1 MVLYN
6 ENLGSRC
13 ITLQVNF
20 KKRKAIL
27 MEVDFAN
34 YKNISYTKAGKFEE
48 TRFEKIHNVIF
59 ETSNEASILVAQEMA
74 SLIRERELLNKP
86 CVLGLATGSSPI
98 KVYEE
103 LVRMHKE
110 ENLSFANVV
119 TFNLDEYYPM
129 DKSNIQSYYY
139 FMHEHLFNHVD
150 ILPENIN
157 IPDGKISTED
167 LYQYCIDYELKIKD
181 IGGLDFQLL
190 GIGRTGHIGFNE
202 PGSHLNSGT
211 RIITLD
217 HLTRVDA
224 APSFLGIDNVPR
236 KAITMG
242 IGTVLSAKRIVLL
255 AWGINKSGIIKET
268 IEGQI
273 SANVPAT
280 YLQKHE
286 NTTFILDKEASAEL
300 TRVKTPWL
308 VTSCVWTENL
318 KLKAVVWLS
327 QLLEKPFLKLTDKD
341 YNDNGMSGLLTE
353 EGSAYDMNIKMF
365 NKLQHTITGWPG
377 GKPNADDSKRPER
390 AFPAKKRIIIF
401 SPHPD
406 DDVISMGGTFD
417 RLVEQGHDVHVA
429 YQTSGN
435 IAVSDEEALKFA
447 EIARN
452 LEPTSLNV
460 NGIINFLKNKKDND
474 LMDSLD
480 VRKLKGAI
488 RKSESL
494 AATRYL
500 GLKDKNV
507 HFLNLPFYE
516 TGTIK
521 KGNLTENDIQI
532 MKDIIDEIK
541 PHQIYAAGD
550 LADPHGTHKIC
561 LDALFIAI
569 EQLKTNDYMN
579 DCWVWLYR
587 GAWHEWESYE
597 IEMAVP
603 MSPDQ
608 ILKKRHA
615 IFYHQSQK
623 DGVMFQG
630 GDSREFWVRAEDRN
644 RLTAKKYNDLGLADY
659 AAIEAFKRYHF

>member
-1 MVLYN
+1 
-6 ENLGSRC
+6 
-13 ITLQVNF
+13 
-20 KKRKAIL
+20 
-27 MEVDFAN
+27 MEVDFEN
-34 YKNISYTKAGKFEE
+34 HKNISYTKAGKFEE

-59 ETSNEASILVAQEMA
+59 ETSNEASILVAQEIA
-74 SLIRERELLNKP
+74 SLIREKELLNKP

-110 ENLSFANVV
+110 EGLSFANVI

-129 DKSNIQSYYY
+129 DKSNIQSYHY

-150 ILPENIN
+150 ILPENVN
-157 IPDGKISTED
+157 IPNGKVSAED
-167 LYQYCIDYELKIKD
+167 LYQYCIDYELKIKHV
-181 IGGLDFQLL
+181 GGLDFQLL

-217 HLTRVDA
+217 HITRVDA

-242 IGTVLSAKRIVLL
+242 IGTVLSAKRIILL
-255 AWGINKSGIIKET
+255 AWGINKSDIVKET

-280 YLQKHE
+280 YLQQHQ

-308 VTSCVWTENL
+308 VTSCVWTEEL

-327 QLLEKPFLKLTDKD
+327 ELLEKPFLKLTDKD

-377 GKPNADDSKRPER
+377 GKPNADDSNRPER

-435 IAVSDEEALKFA
+435 IAVSDEETLKFA
-447 EIARN
+447 EIAKN
-452 LEPTSLNV
+452 LEPSSLSV
-460 NGIINFLKNKKDND
+460 NGIINFLKTKKDND
-474 LMDSLD
+474 QIDSLD

-494 AATRYL
+494 AATRYV
-500 GLKDKNV
+500 GLNDENV

-521 KGNLTENDIQI
+521 KGNLSPVDIQI

-550 LADPHGTHKIC
+550 LADPHGTHKVC
-561 LDALFIAI
+561 LDALFIAL
-569 EQLKTNDYMN
+569 EQLKTNKYMD